1 MKKKIL
7 TSTIIVIV
15 FSLLIMTSFYIIISN
30 YKYIDHSK
38 KMLKEY
44 NQMITYFL
52 ETNSSSV
59 QKDVEELHDMATLQK
74 RTSIR
79 LTYMDST
86 GQVMYDSAGDRVQM
100 DNHANR
106 EEFLIAKKMG
116 FGASVRYS
124 NTMQE
129 ETIYYATRLA
139 DGSVIRTSEIIT
151 STMLFKDTDMKYYL
165 TALTIAL
172 ILGSIIAIKITN
184 SITRPIN
191 DLQFI
196 ASRIAHGD
204 FHKRVKINTKDELGS
219 LGDSFNHMADQLEET
234 LKELISKQ
242 SRLSAILKSMGSGII
257 AVDKYHRVIMIN
269 PYVAKIFN
277 IGLSEDEIKG
287 QRIED
292 LIKDE
297 VVIESILNKSKAIE
311 LKIETPSIKHIRIR
325 TSELLE
331 GEDEMGI
338 VVVIEDITDYKMLE
352 NMRSEFVANV
362 SHELKTP
369 ITSIKGFA
377 ETLKYVDDNETRD
390 KFLGIIE
397 EESDRLTRLIQ
408 DILALYDIEKKK
420 AIKKESFDINE
431 IAQSIDYLTQREAFN
446 RGVMVAVNC
455 DTKSQMVGDKD
466 KFKQMLLNLMDNAIK
481 YSGDDAKVTLDIK
494 EDEKNILIEV
504 IDNGVGIPKEHLDRI
519 FERFYRVDK
528 ARSREKGGTGLGLAI
543 VKHII
548 NSFNGSIVVRSEVN
562 LGTKFEITIPK
573 FIEII

>member
-52 ETNSSSV
+52 ELNSDNV
-59 QKDVEELHDMATLQK
+59 QRDVWELHDMATLQK
-74 RTSIR
+74 KTSIR
-79 LTYMDST
+79 ITYMDSS
-86 GQVMYDSAGDRVQM
+86 GQVLYESAGNTAQM
-100 DNHANR
+100 DNHADR
-106 EEFLIAKKMG
+106 EEFIMAKEKG
-116 FGASVRYS
+116 YGTVVRFS
-124 NTMQE
+124 NTMQD
-129 ETIYYATRLA
+129 ETIYYATRLK

-151 STMLFKDTDMKYYL
+151 STMLFKNTDMKYYL
-165 TALTIAL
+165 TALAIAL
-172 ILGSIIAIKITN
+172 ALGSIIAIKITN

-219 LGDSFNHMADQLEET
+219 LGDSFNHMADQLEEN

-242 SRLSAILKSMGSGII
+242 SRLSAILKSMGSGVVAI
-257 AVDKYHRVIMIN
+257 DKYHRVIMIN
-269 PYVAKIFN
+269 PYVKKIFN
-277 IGLSEDEIKG
+277 INLYEDDIKG
-287 QRIED
+287 ERIED
-292 LIKDE
+292 IIRDE
-297 VVIESILNKSKAIE
+297 TILEAILNKVHSVE
-311 LKIETPSIKHIRIR
+311 LKIEVPSVKHIRIR
-325 TSELLE
+325 TSELFE
-331 GEDEMGI
+331 GEDEMGV
-338 VVVIEDITDYKMLE
+338 VVVIEDITDYKKLE

-369 ITSIKGFA
+369 VTSIKGFA

-390 KFLGIIE
+390 KFLRIIE

-408 DILALYDIEKKK
+408 DILSLYDIEKKTD
-420 AIKKESFDINE
+420 ANKEMFDINE
-431 IAQSIDYLTQREAFN
+431 VAESIDLLTQREAFDRN
-446 RGVMVAVNC
+446 IMFALSC
-455 DTKSQMVGDKD
+455 DVQTEIYGNKD
-466 KFKQMLLNLMDNAIK
+466 KFKQMILNLVVNAIK
-481 YSGDDAKVTLDIK
+481 YSGEDSRVALDIK
-494 EDEKNILIEV
+494 EDKENILIEV
-504 IDNGVGIPKEHLDRI
+504 SDDGCGIPKEHLDRI

-543 VKHII
+543 VKHIV
-548 NSFNGSIVVRSEVN
+548 NSFNGTISVQSEVN
-562 LGTKFEITIPK
+562 LGTKFNIVIPK
-573 FIEII
+573 FIDM

>member
-7 TSTIIVIV
+7 TSTIIVII

-52 ETNSSSV
+52 ETNSNNI
-59 QKDVEELHDMATLQK
+59 QKDVWELHDMATLQK

-79 LTYMDST
+79 ITYINSE
-86 GQVMYDSAGDRVQM
+86 GKVLYESASNGANM
-100 DNHANR
+100 DNHSSR
-106 EEFLIAKKMG
+106 EEFIMAKEKG
-116 FGASVRYS
+116 YGTAVRFS

-129 ETIYYATRLA
+129 ETIYYATKLK
-139 DGSVIRTSEIIT
+139 DGSVIRTSEVIT
-151 STMLFKDTDMKYYL
+151 STMLFKNTDMKYYL
-165 TALTIAL
+165 TALAIAL
-172 ILGSIIAIKITN
+172 VLGSIIAIKITN
-184 SITRPIN
+184 SITKPIN

-219 LGDSFNHMADQLEET
+219 LGDSFNHMADQLEEN
-234 LKELISKQ
+234 LKELTSKQ
-242 SRLSAILKSMGSGII
+242 SRLTAILKSMGSGVI

-269 PYVAKIFN
+269 PYVKKIFN
-277 IGLSEDEIKG
+277 INLSEDEIKG
-287 QRIED
+287 ERIED
-292 LIKDE
+292 IIKDKSILE
-297 VVIESILNKSKAIE
+297 AILNKVNSIE
-311 LKIETPSIKHIRIR
+311 LKIETPNTKHVRIR
-325 TSELLE
+325 TTELFE

-338 VVVIEDITDYKMLE
+338 VVVIEDITDYKKLE

-369 ITSIKGFA
+369 VTSIKGFA
-377 ETLKYVDDNETRD
+377 ETLKYVDDSETRD

-408 DILALYDIEKKK
+408 DILALYDIEKKND
-420 AIKKESFDINE
+420 INKESFDINE
-431 IAQSIDYLTQREAFN
+431 VVQSIDLLTQKEAFERN
-446 RGVMVAVNC
+446 IMFVLNC
-455 DTKSQMVGDKD
+455 EVKTELYGDKD
-466 KFKQMLLNLMDNAIK
+466 KFKQMILNLVVNAIK
-481 YSGDDAKVTLDIK
+481 YSGEESRVVLDIK
-494 EDEKNILIEV
+494 EDKKNILIEV
-504 IDNGVGIPKEHLDRI
+504 SDNGCGIQAEHLDRI

-543 VKHII
+543 VKHIV
-548 NSFNGSIVVRSEVN
+548 NSFNGSITVKSDIGI
-562 LGTKFEITIPK
+562 GTKFNIIIPK
-573 FIEII
+573 FVDM

>member
-38 KMLKEY
+38 NMLKEY
-44 NQMITYFL
+44 NQVITYFL
-52 ETNSSSV
+52 ETNSKGLQSNV
-59 QKDVEELHDMATLQK
+59 KELQEMAKLEKKTA
-74 RTSIR
+74 IR
-79 LTYMDST
+79 ITYMDKN
-86 GQVMYDSAGDRVQM
+86 GQVLYESAGDKAKM
-100 DNHANR
+100 DNHAER
-106 EEFLIAKKMG
+106 EEFISAKKTG
-116 FGASVRYS
+116 LGASVRFS
-124 NTMQE
+124 DTMQE
-129 ETIYYATRLA
+129 ETIYYATKLE

-151 STMLFKDTDMKYYL
+151 STMLFKNTDMKYYF
-165 TALTIAL
+165 TALGIAL
-172 ILGSIIAIKITN
+172 VLGSIIAIKITN
-184 SITRPIN
+184 SITSPIN

-234 LKELISKQ
+234 MKELISKQ
-242 SRLSAILKSMGSGII
+242 SRLSAILKSMGSGVVAI
-257 AVDKYHRVIMIN
+257 DKYHRVIMIN
-269 PYVAKIFN
+269 PYVKKIFN
-277 IGLSEDEIKG
+277 IALSEEAIKG
-287 QRIED
+287 ERIED
-292 LIKDE
+292 IISDNII
-297 VVIESILNKSKAIE
+297 IESILNKVDSVE
-311 LKIETPSIKHIRIR
+311 LKLEMPSLKHIRIR
-325 TSELLE
+325 TSELFE

-369 ITSIKGFA
+369 VTSIKGFA

-408 DILALYDIEKKK
+408 DILSLYDIEKKK
-420 AIKKESFDINE
+420 DLNKEIFDINS
-431 IAQSIDYLTQREAFN
+431 IANSIDLLTQKDAFN
-446 RGVMVAVNC
+446 RDVMFALHCNVETELYGN
-455 DTKSQMVGDKD
+455 KD
-466 KFKQMLLNLMDNAIK
+466 KFKQMLLNLVDNAIK
-481 YSGDDAKVTLDIK
+481 YSGENAKVVLDIT
-494 EDEKNILIEV
+494 ENATDILIEV
-504 IDNGVGIPKEHLDRI
+504 SDNGVGIPKEHLERI

-543 VKHII
+543 VKHIV
-548 NSFNGSIVVRSEVN
+548 NSFNGNIAVKSEEGV
-562 LGTKFEITIPK
+562 GTRFNITIPK
-573 FIEII
+573 FEQS